1 MYMILLW
8 VAFIAFMAERCNA
21 NMHRDLLTFEG
32 DLVGLE
38 HLPPDQPSRLQ
49 ALRLCVAG
57 SVLGLGYEVIHTL
70 PFDLKGG
77 ESCKGIQRLPEL
89 DIVW

>member
-1 MYMILLW
+1 MILLW

-57 SVLGLGYEVIHTL
+57 SVLCLGYEVIHTL

-77 ESCKGIQRLPEL
+77 ESCKGIQRLPEI